1 MLNPDESNHFPRIR
15 WCFDWRA
22 SHLQPLGPRG
32 RRFLEKGHGLNPP
45 FPEENHWNSDLDGIF
60 MGSEGDFDGI

>member
-1 MLNPDESNHFPRIR
+1 LNPDGSIIFPGSGG
-15 WCFDWRA
+15 A
-22 SHLQPLGPRG
+22 STGGHLTYSLWAQRK